1 MVWECLNPG
10 SSAFSAFGLGLVGG
24 CKLQQ
29 WHGDRS
35 GVAGRGN
42 GDMRKKL
49 TIPKTPKSREPLDPK
64 KPMAK
69 MKVFNP

>member
-1 MVWECLNPG
+1 VVASYSNGMVTVLEL
-10 SSAFSAFGLGLVGG
+10 LGVE
-24 CKLQQ
+24 
-29 WHGDRS
+29 
-35 GVAGRGN
+35 N